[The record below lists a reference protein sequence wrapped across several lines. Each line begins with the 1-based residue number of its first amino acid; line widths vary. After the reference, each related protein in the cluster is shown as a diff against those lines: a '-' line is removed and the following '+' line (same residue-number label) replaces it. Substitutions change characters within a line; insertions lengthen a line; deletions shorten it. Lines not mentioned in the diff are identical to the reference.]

1 MKPIIT
7 ENYQGGDIVLNA
19 EKGIALT
26 PADFPELL
34 SYCGQTI
41 VSTDGTT
48 LLGADDK
55 AGVAA
60 GSSDTK
66 SSLAKEMKSLDS
78 RIDTTNSR
86 ISAMQERYYKQFDAL
101 ETMMQRLNSQSSWI
115 SQLFGGSSQ

>member
-1 MKPIIT
+1 MT
-7 ENYQGGDIVLNA
+7 QLN
-19 EKGIALT
+19 
-26 PADFPELL
+26 
-34 SYCGQTI
+34 
-41 VSTDGTT
+41 
-48 LLGADDK
+48 DK

-66 SSLAKEMKSLDS
+66 SSLAKELKSLDS